1 MIFRKRS
8 RLYDKPGTSEF
19 DDAMRLRRRKIDASM
34 EPTPPGTT
42 VAPSVLAAARQTLE
56 DGRSFA
62 PHCDQRILHE
72 HGECWAC
79 DLYPDWQALR
89 VKWGI
94 AFTGHQPEEERLG
107 PVAEIVAVRRQ
118 LPCPADFN
126 RPPGSASDH
135 QNWPNNRAEKER
147 G

>member
-1 MIFRKRS
+1 MSLFKR
-8 RLYDKPGTSEF
+8 PAQPTGP
-19 DDAMRLRRRKIDASM
+19 
-34 EPTPPGTT
+34 EPVCQGAGLAPREELPPGTYA
-42 VAPSVLAAARQTLE
+42 APSELAAARQTLE
-56 DGRSFA
+56 SGRAFA
-62 PHCDQRILHE
+62 PHCDQRILHQP
-72 HGECWAC
+72 GDCWAC

-107 PVAEIVAVRRQ
+107 PVAEITAVRRQ

-126 RPPGSASDH
+126 RPPDSPSDH
-135 QNWPNNRAEKER
+135 RQWPNNRAEGER